1 MDMKDKVVVITGA
14 SSGIGRATA
23 HAFAK
28 RGASLMLA
36 ARSDQQLDVVE
47 RECADLGVRAIG
59 VPTDVAEYDE
69 VEALAAEAQR
79 QYGRFD
85 VWVNNAGVLLLGR
98 IDEAPVEDFE
108 RVVDTNLLGTAY
120 GSRVAVKHFRNRG
133 EGTLI
138 NVSSVVSGLGQLY
151 STAYVASKWG
161 VRGMDEALRME
172 LSDQPNIH
180 VCTVMPAA
188 IDTPIFQH
196 AANYT
201 GQETKAMAPVYPP
214 ERVAEEIVSLVSN
227 PKAEVTVGD
236 AGRLMQITRSLL
248 PQAIV
253 NKLGSGAQQQ
263 ALFQS
268 EPEGAHTGN
277 LYDPSGPTASVKGG
291 WEGRVPSGTTADA
304 VMRGLGLGV
313 LGFGLAYLGWT
324 LYGRNGN
331 RVGNGSPLAS
341 SRGAAAAGGGTGG
354 YGYDYG
360 YYRG

>member
-59 VPTDVAEYDE
+59 VPTDVAENDE

-108 RVVDTNLLGTAY
+108 RVIDTNLLGTAY
-120 GSRVAVKHFRNRG
+120 GSRVALKHFRGRG

-138 NVSSVVSGLGQLY
+138 NVSSIVSGMGQLY
-151 STAYVASKWG
+151 SSAYTASKWG
-161 VRGMDEALRME
+161 VRGMGEALRME
-172 LSDQPNIH
+172 LADQPGIH

-196 AANYT
+196 AANYV
-201 GQETKAMAPVYPP
+201 GKDVKALAPVYPP
-214 ERVAEEIVSLVSN
+214 ERVAEEIVSLVTN

-236 AGRLMQITRSLL
+236 AGRLMQLGRSLL
-248 PQAIV
+248 PQALV
-253 NKLGSGAQQQ
+253 TRLGAPAQEMG
-263 ALFQS
+263 LFTDQ
-268 EPEGAHTGN
+268 PEGAHTGN
-277 LYDPSGPTASVKGG
+277 LYDPSGPTAAVRGG
-291 WEGRVPSGTTADA
+291 WEGKVPSGDTADT
-304 VMRGLGLGV
+304 VMRGLGIGV
-313 LGFGLAYLGWT
+313 VGFGLAYLAWSLIG
-324 LYGRNGN
+324 GRSGGGD
-331 RVGNGSPLAS
+331 RS
-341 SRGAAAAGGGTGG
+341 SRGATGGTGG